1 MPSPIK
7 LEIEG
12 KKYVA
17 YPEQSEGEKKRSLRP
32 EPGIDF
38 HSITNTGKIYFHLDT
53 NQEEIDQV
61 FGCGNGF
68 VKFEE
73 AERELAY
80 RQALQRVKEW
90 IYEHDAEGEF
100 KPNKYFRNFTIYFA
114 IEEHKFRLE
123 SYNLV
128 KKFSPF
134 GYLKSEAACEQ
145 LIKEM
150 DSDLRII
157 FNV

>member
-1 MPSPIK
+1 MSSPIK

-32 EPGIDF
+32 ENGQGYSLLIG
-38 HSITNTGKIYFHLDT
+38 STITFDSWGSRWSENEQFKLG
-53 NQEEIDQV
+53 NV
-61 FGCGNGF
+61 FSTLR
-68 VKFEE
+68 E

-90 IYEHDAEGEF
+90 IYEHDAGKEWSKDPCWLVRWYEG
-100 KPNKYFRNFTIYFA
+100 NFDTYCPYA
-114 IEEHKFRLE
+114 KF
-123 SYNLV
+123 
-128 KKFSPF
+128 FSPF
-134 GYLKSEAACEQ
+134 GYLKSEEACEQ
-145 LIKEM
+145 LIREM

>member
-1 MPSPIK
+1 MSFFIK

-32 EPGIDF
+32 KQGDCIYAIRCNKKDVGEYVWNED
-38 HSITNTGKIYFHLDT
+38 SSMTNWYELGDVSTDRKVI
-53 NQEEIDQV
+53 
-61 FGCGNGF
+61 
-68 VKFEE
+68 
-73 AERELAY
+73 ERELAY

-90 IYEHDAEGEF
+90 IYEHDAGKEWKWGEE
-100 KPNKYFRNFTIYFA
+100 NYIIKYLTKNY
-114 IEEHKFRLE
+114 KFVPDFWMQDK
-123 SYNLV
+123 Y
-128 KKFSPF
+128 FSPF
-134 GYLKSEAACEQ
+134 GYLKSAEACGQ
-145 LIKEM
+145 LIQEM